1 MANLGDVFNV
11 EDLPE
16 GRGSFEVIPAGWYTA
31 TITSADLKDTKDRT
45 GKYIALRLDI
55 LGPTHQGR
63 VVFSNINIRNASTKA
78 EEIGRQQL
86 RDLMLA
92 IGLSSVRDTDQ
103 LVGGNLEIKLKIT
116 KSEEYGDKNEVTAYK
131 ATGNTSAV
139 PSSSSAKPAASAEK
153 KGGGL
158 PWAK

>member
-1 MANLGDVFNV
+1 
-11 EDLPE
+11 
-16 GRGSFEVIPAGWYTA
+16 
-31 TITSADLKDTKDRT
+31 
-45 GKYIALRLDI
+45 
-55 LGPTHQGR
+55 
-63 VVFSNINIRNASTKA
+63 
-78 EEIGRQQL
+78 
-86 RDLMLA
+86 MLA